1 MMPPPQPCNLAMI
14 STWSFQNLLSWIF
27 GSRYREQVG
36 LYLWDRLW
44 LEVHTNKPWEFP
56 LLFSVYSAKHGAA
69 ELPNQAKGSHDFI
82 TRLPIAF
89 TNQDFFWK
97 IIEKSKGKTRILRF
111 SFVFYFNF
119 KAIFHMRRDQIICI
133 THQGKWGIFMAV
145 A

>member
-97 IIEKSKGKTRILRF
+97 SSKSLRGRPEFQDSALYFTLILKPF
-111 SFVFYFNF
+111 FTWEEIKSS
-119 KAIFHMRRDQIICI
+119 A
-133 THQGKWGIFMAV
+133 
-145 A
+145 